1 MCTPFLDYQKIN
13 PNTQKIIIG
22 DCVKG
27 CYESS
32 VSSFSHTYTIYQEWI
47 VDSRQK
53 WIECVNIDSNSSSTS
68 LFNLRYFKF

>member
-1 MCTPFLDYQKIN
+1 MCKPFLDYQKIN

-27 CYESS
+27 CYEPNINK
-32 VSSFSHTYTIYQEWI
+32 FLHTYSIYQEWI

-53 WIECVNIDSNSSSTS
+53 WIECVDLNSGLSGIKN
-68 LFNLRYFKF
+68 LFKYHD